1 MHFDSQIGIT
11 LLPQYP
17 LNMNIRLLPSYTT
30 ERYYI
35 LSEIEDRADIE
46 LVEAKEG
53 ICITVVEAVHC
64 RHHTAAF
71 EKLFKT
77 KPSIQLIRKVEH
89 EIQRVITVAELQ
101 IPATL
106 FICSGIYEI
115 APVNLMIAS

>member
-1 MHFDSQIGIT
+1 
-11 LLPQYP
+11 
-17 LNMNIRLLPSYTT
+17 MNIRLLPSYTT

-35 LSEIEDRADIE
+35 LSEIEDRADFE
-46 LVEAKEG
+46 LLEAKEG
-53 ICITVVEAVHC
+53 ICIAAVEVVHC

-89 EIQRVITVAELQ
+89 EIQREITVAKLQ

-115 APVNLMIAS
+115 APVNLMIASWWTLKNCCRKFLS